1 VNLASVARCHSAM
14 RIAFA
19 AVVVAWA
26 VAGCAAPAIDAAPE
40 LSARIESAQT
50 QDDHLAIT
58 AHFAK
63 EAARARAG
71 AASHR
76 KAARAYSAMRPSE
89 RGNADMAAHC
99 NSLADMYEAIA
110 NDFDAL
116 AAGHH
121 GMSEHSTH

>member
-1 VNLASVARCHSAM
+1 VNRASVLRRGGATRV
-14 RIAFA
+14 AFA
-19 AVVVAWA
+19 AVVVAWG

-40 LSARIESAQT
+40 LSSRIESAQT
-50 QDDHLAIT
+50 RDDHLAII
-58 AHFAK
+58 AHFTK

-76 KAARAYSAMRPSE
+76 RAARAYSAMRSSE

-116 AAGHH
+116 ALGHH
-121 GMSEHSTH
+121 GMSEHAAH